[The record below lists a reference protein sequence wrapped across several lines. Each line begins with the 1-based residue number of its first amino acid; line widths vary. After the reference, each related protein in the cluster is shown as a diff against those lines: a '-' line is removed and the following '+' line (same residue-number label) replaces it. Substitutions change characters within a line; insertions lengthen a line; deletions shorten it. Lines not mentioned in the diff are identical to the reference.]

1 MTTLKV
7 ELFRVKCDFLTKKF
21 CTIKLVFV
29 HLRYIV
35 AIKSIMSVQF
45 EGCNDQE

>member
-21 CTIKLVFV
+21 LHHQIRFCAFEIYCCYKKYYECTI
-29 HLRYIV
+29 
-35 AIKSIMSVQF
+35 
-45 EGCNDQE
+45 